1 MRKAVQTVSMFAV
14 VALAGVLLADPGD
27 STAGNSSAGNS
38 SAGNAPSQASSAKP
52 GAKAKAKQP
61 LAVTPEREAAVLNF
75 VERNH
80 SELSELLAHLKSDQP
95 KQYEQAIKEIFRITE
110 RLAGVQERDP
120 LMYELEVKL
129 WTAQSRV
136 QLLAA
141 RLKMGASDSL
151 KQDLREAL
159 SHQIDARLEVL
170 RRQKQQAAERLA
182 KMDSDLSQL
191 EANKEKQIER
201 QLEMLTRGG
210 ANKSV
215 TRAPGNRVLG
225 NKAGKRATEKT
236 TSPDKTTSN
245 AATKAAE

>member
-1 MRKAVQTVSMFAV
+1 MRHAVQMISMFAV
-14 VALAGVLLADPGD
+14 VALAGVLVADPGD
-27 STAGNSSAGNS
+27 S
-38 SAGNAPSQASSAKP
+38 SAGNAQSEASAARPDPKTP
-52 GAKAKAKQP
+52 TAKAKSKQP
-61 LAVTPEREAAVLNF
+61 LAITAEREAAVLNF

-95 KQYEQAIKEIFRITE
+95 KQYEQAIKEIYRVTE

-159 SHQIDARLEVL
+159 GNQIDARLDLL
-170 RRQKQQAAERLA
+170 RHQKQQAAERLA

-201 QLEMLTRGG
+201 QLEMLARGG
-210 ANKSV
+210 GTKSV
-215 TRAPGNRVLG
+215 TKAPGNKAAKRAAEQATG
-225 NKAGKRATEKT
+225 SAAGK
-236 TSPDKTTSN
+236 
-245 AATKAAE
+245 AATKAAD

>member
-1 MRKAVQTVSMFAV
+1 MFAV

-27 STAGNSSAGNS
+27 SSTGNSSTGNS
-38 SAGNAPSQASSAKP
+38 STGNSSTGNAPSQAGVKP
-52 GAKAKAKQP
+52 GAKTPSAKAKAKQP
-61 LAVTPEREAAVLNF
+61 LAITPEREAAVLNF

-95 KQYEQAIKEIFRITE
+95 KQYEQAIKEIYRVTE
-110 RLAGVQERDP
+110 RLANVQERDP

-141 RLKMGASDSL
+141 RLKMGAGDSL

-159 SHQIDARLEVL
+159 SQQIDARLEVL

-182 KMDSDLSQL
+182 KMESDLSQL
-191 EANKEKQIER
+191 EANKERQIER
-201 QLEMLTRGG
+201 QLEMLSRGG
-210 ANKSV
+210 ASKSV
-215 TRAPGNRVLG
+215 TKVPGN
-225 NKAGKRATEKT
+225 KPGKRAAEKT
-236 TSPDKTTSN
+236 TGN